1 MREHERLDLIS
12 LRHIKEMISDG
23 SGQVSTFLKDFSI
36 LLKKKWKPYNF
47 YQNLL
52 NKTL

>member
-23 SGQVSTFLKDFSI
+23 SGQVSTFLRLFNPFEKEM
-36 LLKKKWKPYNF
+36 
-47 YQNLL
+47 
-52 NKTL
+52 KTI